1 VCKQALYLVR
11 ERWLRFKL
19 LLEFADDE
27 LRRTNPELCV
37 PAPQPRKSCSRA
49 LRFWPVCSSHACAK
63 P

>member
-1 VCKQALYLVR
+1 LGAQAFYLVR

-37 PAPQPRKSCSRA
+37 PRSRYCTTHSHVSAFACERNPRG
-49 LRFWPVCSSHACAK
+49 
-63 P
+63 

>member
-1 VCKQALYLVR
+1 MQALYLVR

-37 PAPQPRKSCSRA
+37 PAPQPRKSLFACSA
-49 LRFWPVCSSHACAK
+49 LCGVFVARVCETLG
-63 P
+63 